1 MSRLWKLIKKMEI
14 LIKFRRIKLT
24 FDRILFNKEKNTME
38 SETIRQIRF
47 FLSLVPEEYLIGIIN
62 NKNLSRDKLNQMLE
76 RIDGEKITKS

>member
-1 MSRLWKLIKKMEI
+1 MEI